1 MCFYLRSIRGLARRE
16 VKGIIQLGARKAL
29 EVAWRG

>member
-16 VKGIIQLGARKAL
+16 VKGIIQLAARKAL
-29 EVAWRG
+29 EVA